1 MRKDPTEFRAR
12 FKAYKEGKMPYEN
25 GLPKYEDGKTPKD
38 KRARALYNAIDPRD
52 AYPESY
58 IDAARKEIKIRH
70 KMYFGDPDKLE
81 YELGEDLPSRVSD
94 AAWRKRL
101 GYDYD
106 NTLLIPNGTSFR
118 LPKELEQEIPTDTTM
133 LKDRINRTKELMQ
146 YSRKY
151 RSNKYIKEALQRDQ
165 EALDALRYTYST
177 GMPATINEHAY
188 NSRQWVSGGEVS
200 PTMSP
205 LNVLQNYTIQYNKKD
220 NTMKY
225 RDVYDFNQ
233 FDWAIP
239 GTPFTIEGILNLPKY
254 SNGKS
259 PIHIKPANRGKFTA
273 LKKRTGHSTSWFKEN
288 GTPAQKKMAV
298 FAMNAKKWKH

>member
-58 IDAARKEIKIRH
+58 IDAARKEIKVRH

-101 GYDYD
+101 GYNYD

-118 LPKELEQEIPTDTTM
+118 LPKELE
-133 LKDRINRTKELMQ
+133 
-146 YSRKY
+146 
-151 RSNKYIKEALQRDQ
+151 
-165 EALDALRYTYST
+165 
-177 GMPATINEHAY
+177 
-188 NSRQWVSGGEVS
+188 
-200 PTMSP
+200 
-205 LNVLQNYTIQYNKKD
+205 
-220 NTMKY
+220 
-225 RDVYDFNQ
+225 
-233 FDWAIP
+233 
-239 GTPFTIEGILNLPKY
+239 
-254 SNGKS
+254 
-259 PIHIKPANRGKFTA
+259 
-273 LKKRTGHSTSWFKEN
+273 
-288 GTPAQKKMAV
+288 
-298 FAMNAKKWKH
+298 